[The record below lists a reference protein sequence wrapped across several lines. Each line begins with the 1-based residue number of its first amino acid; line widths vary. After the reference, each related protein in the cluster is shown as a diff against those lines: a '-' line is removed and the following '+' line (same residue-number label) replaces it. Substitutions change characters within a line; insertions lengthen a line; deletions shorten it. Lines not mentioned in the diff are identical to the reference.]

1 MKTAA
6 KTPAALGTQDSV
18 ACAPATL
25 DHTLSSSQSNM
36 QAGSRG
42 RHGRGRR
49 RRRPASAAGD
59 PVRAGGAGPEPGADW
74 LQWATA
80 AGQSREGTGIFEK
93 ALIFSVA
100 RARTK
105 QAAFGVACVRASV
118 RAWVAACA
126 RARAFVCVVGGV

>member
-1 MKTAA
+1 MKTAS
-6 KTPAALGTQDSV
+6 KTLAALGAPDSV
-18 ACAPATL
+18 ACTPAIL
-25 DHTLSSSQSNM
+25 DHTLNSSQSNM

-80 AGQSREGTGIFEK
+80 AGQSREGTGIFVK
-93 ALIFSVA
+93 PLIFHTATKANRWTGKPQADSRAFMSVP
-100 RARTK
+100 
-105 QAAFGVACVRASV
+105 ACTYTRAS
-118 RAWVAACA
+118 ACSWV
-126 RARAFVCVVGGV
+126 